1 MQLKVHVRLATHPHS
16 GESCELSV
24 RLLLRQL
31 LQQRGGS
38 ASEPWER
45 LAGASGIKIKLPAAA
60 GPSLK
65 YSTNGIGRVDINRRE
80 AWLKHQLPLSSAV

>member
-24 RLLLRQL
+24 RLLLARQL

-38 ASEPWER
+38 ASEPWEC
-45 LAGASGIKIKLPAAA
+45 LPGASGIEIKLPAPA

-65 YSTNGIGRVDINRRE
+65 YSINGIGRVDINRRE
-80 AWLKHQLPLSSAV
+80 AWLKH